1 MTPLLWALPKN
12 RLSFLCA
19 EKRLPQS
26 MRGAPT
32 GGRAFA
38 RAHSTLCSRCRPHVR
53 GRGSSESHRVDPSSP
68 RPPPRSESTT
78 GLALQHRLESGEYRA
93 AGPVCP
99 ATARHHVNMAAAA
112 LIPGAPC
119 QSPLLI
125 KFPGQNP
132 GAVIATSR
140 MSAAQP
146 RMGAGGGLRRMLV
159 VFSALMC
166 LETATAFGAG
176 GLCAEF
182 PTNPRT
188 RAQSSPRRVPRACCV
203 QRGDGGALSRIG
215 VCQGWAADAW

>member
-53 GRGSSESHRVDPSSP
+53 GRGSSESHRIDPSSP

-99 ATARHHVNMAAAA
+99 ATARHHVNMAVAA
-112 LIPGAPC
+112 LIVLRAGHRPC
-119 QSPLLI
+119 
-125 KFPGQNP
+125 
-132 GAVIATSR
+132 AVSNYQR
-140 MSAAQP
+140 RSESGGRHRHEPHVRSAAEDG
-146 RMGAGGGLRRMLV
+146 RGRRV
-159 VFSALMC
+159 AAHTCRV
-166 LETATAFGAG
+166 FGAD
-176 GLCAEF
+176 
-182 PTNPRT
+182 
-188 RAQSSPRRVPRACCV
+188 VPRDCHRL
-203 QRGDGGALSRIG
+203 RGRRSVRRIP
-215 VCQGWAADAW
+215 D